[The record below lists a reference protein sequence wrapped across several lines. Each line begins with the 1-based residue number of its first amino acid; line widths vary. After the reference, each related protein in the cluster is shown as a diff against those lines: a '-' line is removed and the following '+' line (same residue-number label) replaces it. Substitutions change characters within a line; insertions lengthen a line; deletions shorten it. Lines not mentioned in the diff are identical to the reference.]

1 MTIIVTDSHCWEYM
15 SVYYKYE
22 VKDLRSHYFQVHCLK
37 FIFISNGTNKERNKQ
52 ISVIYVYLWSYW
64 TISKK
69 FIQGHNYWSPDSV
82 RDPVYE
88 MMIFYY
94 ECVDSSTPGGKG
106 RRETK
111 LSMLVINATDSVL
124 GWGLVWRQIP
134 RAMNRAQ
141 EKRTLLSRGTEAVLS
156 RVSSCMTA

>member
-22 VKDLRSHYFQVHCLK
+22 LKDLISYYFQIHCLK
-37 FIFISNGTNKERNKQ
+37 FIFISNGTNKETNKQ
-52 ISVIYVYLWSYW
+52 ILVIYVYLWSYW
-64 TISKK
+64 MISKK
-69 FIQGHNYWSPDSV
+69 FIQGHNSWSPDSV
-82 RDPVYE
+82 RDPVSL
-88 MMIFYY
+88 MIFYY
-94 ECVDSSTPGGKG
+94 KFVDSSTPGGKQ

-111 LSMLVINATDSVL
+111 LSMLVINARDSVL

-141 EKRTLLSRGTEAVLS
+141 EKWTLLSRGTEAVLS